1 MRMTTQHIPYLD
13 GWRGLA
19 ILLLLVGHFFPVD
32 GINLGIVGVAL
43 FFALSGHLMTWA
55 LFVKGMDIRVFY
67 RRRISRVMPSIVVYL
82 ALITGFFLVT
92 GQQIV
97 LGELLPALTFT
108 NNYFVTSD
116 WTMPF
121 GHIWS
126 LSVEEHAYIVLALA
140 ACWCRWR
147 GTDATRTIALILC
160 VILVAIAVYAFV
172 PGLQARGASLRTE
185 QASFG
190 IFMAGLVLLA
200 SRDGGL
206 RGAAVWIAPVALL
219 LGIAAHWWSV
229 PASVR
234 IVASGTAFALS
245 INTMHAAP
253 EWFRSLL
260 EWSWL
265 RRLGLYSYS
274 IYLWQQPM
282 YQLCRD
288 IDLAPELG
296 LALALLAGWV
306 AFHLVERPLRSWL
319 NSGWAAESGAPVGA
333 KVASNDVR
341 PHSIS

>member
-1 MRMTTQHIPYLD
+1 MTTHYIPYLD

-32 GINLGIVGVAL
+32 GINFGIVGVAL
-43 FFALSGHLMTWA
+43 FFALSGYLMTWA
-55 LFVKGMDIRVFY
+55 LFVKGMHIGVFY
-67 RRRISRVMPSIVVYL
+67 RRRISRVMPSIAVYL
-82 ALITGFFLVT
+82 ALITGFFFLT

-108 NNYFVTSD
+108 NNYFVTGN

-126 LSVEEHAYIVLALA
+126 LSVEEHAYVVLALA

-147 GTDATRTIALILC
+147 GTAATRAIALIVC
-160 VILVAIAVYAFV
+160 VILLAIAIYAFV
-172 PGLQARGASLRTE
+172 PGAQAPGASLRTE

-200 SRDGGL
+200 SGNGGL
-206 RGAAVWIAPVALL
+206 RGAAAWIAPVALL

-234 IVASGTAFALS
+234 IVVSGVAFALA

-253 EWFRSLL
+253 AWLRSVF

-265 RRLGLYSYS
+265 RKLGQYSFS

-288 IDLAPELG
+288 IDLAPALG
-296 LALALLAGWV
+296 VAVALLSGLV

-319 NSGWAAESGAPVGA
+319 NSGWAAESGTPAVAG
-333 KVASNDVR
+333 VASNDVR